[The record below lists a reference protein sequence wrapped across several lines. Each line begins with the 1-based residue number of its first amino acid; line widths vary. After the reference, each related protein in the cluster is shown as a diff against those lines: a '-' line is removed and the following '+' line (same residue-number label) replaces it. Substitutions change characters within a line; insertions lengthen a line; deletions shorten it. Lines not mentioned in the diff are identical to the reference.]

1 LNSYGDNA
9 TLALMVVATIT
20 EAKNG
25 LSALLDQVRA
35 GESVLIMDR
44 GTPVARLE
52 SAISASPDAEG
63 RIARL
68 ERTGAVRSALKPPV
82 TELLATSPPSV
93 RAPASAVTALIEERR
108 EGR

>member
-1 LNSYGDNA
+1 
-9 TLALMVVATIT
+9 MVVATIT

-25 LSALLDQVRA
+25 LSALIDQVRA
-35 GESVLIMDR
+35 GESVLIVDR

-52 SAISASPDAEG
+52 SAISASPDAAG

-68 ERTGAVRSALKPPV
+68 ERTGAVRAARKPPV
-82 TELLATSPPSV
+82 MELLSTSPPSL
-93 RAPASAVTALIEERR
+93 RTSASAVAALIEERH

>member
-1 LNSYGDNA
+1 
-9 TLALMVVATIT
+9 MVVATIT

-25 LSALLDQVRA
+25 LSALIDQVRA

-68 ERTGAVRSALKPPV
+68 ERAGAVRAASKPPV
-82 TELLATSPPSV
+82 MELLSTSPPSM
-93 RAPASAVTALIEERR
+93 RGAASAVAALIDERR

>member
-1 LNSYGDNA
+1 
-9 TLALMVVATIT
+9 MVVATIT

-25 LSALLDQVRA
+25 LSALIDQVRS

-68 ERTGAVRSALKPPV
+68 ERAGSVRAARKPPA
-82 TELLATSPPSV
+82 TELLSASPPSL
-93 RAPASAVTALIEERR
+93 RAAASAVTALIDERR

>member
-1 LNSYGDNA
+1 
-9 TLALMVVATIT
+9 MVVATIT

-25 LSALLDQVRA
+25 LSALIDQVRS

-68 ERTGAVRSALKPPV
+68 LGAVSVGADFTPPA
-82 TELLATSPPSV
+82 TELLSASPPSL
-93 RAPASAVTALIEERR
+93 RAAASAVTALIDERR